1 VTDRRSL
8 SRRKLLWAAA
18 TVGAAASTG
27 SGAAAVL
34 SDSEDGLRGDVTA
47 GVVDLT
53 TSPEWGNSDSLGT
66 ISKRDSGS
74 KSIDISVTNNPAYV
88 WFRTD
93 CKQCEPIEES
103 LYVRYGLDTDGD
115 GTADQDLS
123 GGFVSLRDAREQF
136 GEGFHLGTLSPDAEW
151 TLIAEWKMQDHVQT
165 STLPLTFDFYATQR
179 RHVASPDGVRL
190 PSHWDCGDCEDP
202 PETEKEDG
210 LISWVAFCGSE
221 VLETD
226 FTPQRTQQNTLG
238 DTLLLDTDAYTIPEF
253 VDTIAIKYAQ
263 TIEVFDYT
271 GQDSV
276 TVDIQNGTTH
286 DHLGGNTYKH
296 TDRSSSNF
304 CNGQAGCKYDFG
316 QGWTDCQ
323 DGVVVSGDTNGE
335 SSNEDGDE
343 EDDAGPPED
352 AGPPAGANGN
362 SGNLDE
368 KRFPSSANG
377 SGGDR

>member
-1 VTDRRSL
+1 VTDGRSL
-8 SRRKLLWAAA
+8 SRRKLLWAVA

-34 SDSEDGLRGDVTA
+34 SDSEGGLRGDVTA

-53 TSPEWGNSDSLGT
+53 TDPEWGNADSLGT
-66 ISKRDSGS
+66 ISKGDSGS
-74 KSIDISVTNNPAYV
+74 RSIDVSVTSNSNPAYV

-93 CKQCEPIEES
+93 CKQCESIEGS

-115 GTADQDLS
+115 GVIDRDLS
-123 GGFVSLRDAREQF
+123 GGYIPLRDAREQF
-136 GEGFHLGTLSPDAEW
+136 GEGFHLGTLSPDDEW
-151 TLIAEWKMQDHVQT
+151 ALIAEWELRDHVED

-179 RHVASPDGVRL
+179 RHVENPDQVRL
-190 PSHWDCGDCEDP
+190 PSHWSCEECVVP
-202 PETEKEDG
+202 QSEDG

-221 VLETD
+221 ALETD
-226 FTPQRTQQNTLG
+226 FTPQRTQQNEPG

-253 VDTIAIKYAQ
+253 VTTIAIKYAQ

-276 TVDIQNGTTH
+276 TVDIGERTTH
-286 DHLGGNTYKH
+286 EHLGGNNYEN

-304 CNGQAGCKYDFG
+304 CDGQAGCKYDFG
-316 QGWTDCQ
+316 KGWADCQ
-323 DGVVVSGDTNGE
+323 DGIVVSGD
-335 SSNEDGDE
+335 
-343 EDDAGPPED
+343 AGNRTRGKQD
-352 AGPPAGANGN
+352 
-362 SGNLDE
+362 
-368 KRFPSSANG
+368 PSSAIG